1 MKSDTASKLAGPSAE
16 YTEELVRTQS
26 ELLETFQKSNQKWA
40 DRLQTEVKLVSELSA
55 KLGAARSI
63 PEAAAAYQSYANQHL
78 VMANEDVRHLFE
90 DYQAL
95 VKTGAHLWP
104 ANWPVRL
111 GGST

>member
-1 MKSDTASKLAGPSAE
+1 MKSDTGSKLAGPGAE
-16 YTEELVRTQS
+16 YTEQLARAQS

-40 DRLQTEVKLVSELSA
+40 DRLQTEVKLFSELSA
-55 KLGAARSI
+55 RLGAARSI

-78 VMANEDVRHLFE
+78 VMANEDARHVFE

-95 VKTGAHLWP
+95 VKTGTHLWP